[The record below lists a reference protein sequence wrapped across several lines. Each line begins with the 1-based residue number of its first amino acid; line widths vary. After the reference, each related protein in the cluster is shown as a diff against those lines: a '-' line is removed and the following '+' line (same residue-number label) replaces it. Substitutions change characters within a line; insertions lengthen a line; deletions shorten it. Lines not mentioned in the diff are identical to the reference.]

1 MQLTSYESLTSDK
14 NIFKEAKYYKVKD
27 SKIKYKRIPMK
38 VKYQNEKKDRLIIET
53 PLLFSFGVNEKKNQE
68 TKMLVGYSIPICLWA
83 KHSEPN
89 PEEKTFF
96 EAINNITTI
105 CQQHLENEYGADLAS
120 SLSSP
125 FYYKQVEYTDKKGK
139 NKTKRDESAAPVL
152 YTKLIYSEKSQKI
165 LSLFKT

>member
-53 PLLFSFGVNEKKNQE
+53 PLLFSFGVNDKKNQE
-68 TKMLVGYSIPICLWA
+68 TKLLVGYSIPICLWA
-83 KHSEPN
+83 KDSEPN
-89 PEEKTFF
+89 PEEKAFF

-105 CQQHLENEYGADLAS
+105 CQQHLKNEYGADLAS
-120 SLSSP
+120 SLSLP
-125 FYYKQVEYTDKKGK
+125 FYYKQVEYMMMTMIPLLKCQNCNSG
-139 NKTKRDESAAPVL
+139 
-152 YTKLIYSEKSQKI
+152 I
-165 LSLFKT
+165 

>member
-53 PLLFSFGVNEKKNQE
+53 PLLFSFGVNDKKNQE
-68 TKMLVGYSIPICLWA
+68 TKLLVGYSIPICLWA
-83 KHSEPN
+83 KDSEPN
-89 PEEKTFF
+89 PEEKAFF

-120 SLSSP
+120 SQSLP
-125 FYYKQVEYTDKKGK
+125 FYYKQVEYMMMTMIPLLKCQNCNSG
-139 NKTKRDESAAPVL
+139 
-152 YTKLIYSEKSQKI
+152 I
-165 LSLFKT
+165 